1 VRSLTGW
8 GSFDSLIFYED
19 HTFNLGIFFLECG
32 WWVVGGV
39 HFLDLCIS
47 IDVFRLL
54 EFFDKLF
61 VGVFPKI
68 KNSFLTVPNL
78 HCPLLCLLET

>member
-1 VRSLTGW
+1 
-8 GSFDSLIFYED
+8 
-19 HTFNLGIFFLECG
+19 
-32 WWVVGGV
+32 VGGV